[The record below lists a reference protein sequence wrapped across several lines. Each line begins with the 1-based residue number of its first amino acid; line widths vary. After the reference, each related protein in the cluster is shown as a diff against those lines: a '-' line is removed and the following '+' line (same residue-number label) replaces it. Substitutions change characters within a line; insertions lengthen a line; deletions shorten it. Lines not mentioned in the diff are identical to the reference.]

1 MQAYE
6 KPVPV
11 PDHVTGP
18 FWEAAK
24 QGRLLIQRCPNC
36 GAHQFYPAVLLQEVS
51 VRRARVGGRER
62 EGHDLLVSRSSTALR
77 ADPSSRTFPY
87 TVALVDLDEGCRM
100 LSNIVDVN
108 PEDVRVGMPVEVVF
122 EEITPEISLPKFR
135 PRRQS

>member
-11 PDHVTGP
+11 PDNVTAP

-24 QGRLLIQRCPNC
+24 QGRLLIQHCPGC
-36 GAHQFYPAVLLQEVS
+36 GARQFYPQSSCRECLSEELEWMEATGKGTIYSYTVVH
-51 VRRARVGGRER
+51 RAPNRPFEPDV
-62 EGHDLLVSRSSTALR
+62 
-77 ADPSSRTFPY
+77 PY

-100 LSNIVDVN
+100 LSNVVDVN
-108 PEDVRVGMPVEVVF
+108 PEDVRVGMPVEVLF

>member
-1 MQAYE
+1 MQTYE

-24 QGRLLIQRCPNC
+24 QGRFLIQRCPGC
-36 GAHQFYPAVLLQEVS
+36 GAHQFYPQS
-51 VRRARVGGRER
+51 SCRRCLSEELEWMDAKGTGTIYSYTVI
-62 EGHDLLVSRSSTALR
+62 HR
-77 ADPSSRTFPY
+77 APNRPFEPDVPY
-87 TVALVDLDEGCRM
+87 TVALIDLDEGCRM
-100 LSNIVDVN
+100 LSNIVDVD

>member
-1 MQAYE
+1 MQTYE

-24 QGRLLIQRCPNC
+24 QGRFLIQRCAGC
-36 GAHQFYPAVLLQEVS
+36 GAHQFYPQS
-51 VRRARVGGRER
+51 SCRRCLSEELEWMDANGKGTIYSYTVI
-62 EGHDLLVSRSSTALR
+62 HR
-77 ADPSSRTFPY
+77 APNRPFEPDVPY

-100 LSNIVDVN
+100 LSNIVDVD
-108 PEDVRVGMPVEVVF
+108 PEDVRVGMPVEVMF

-135 PRRQS
+135 PRRQP

>member
-1 MQAYE
+1 MQTYE

-11 PDHVTGP
+11 PDRVTGP

-24 QGRLLIQRCPNC
+24 QGRFLIQRCPSC
-36 GAHQFYPAVLLQEVS
+36 GAHQFYPQS
-51 VRRARVGGRER
+51 SCRRCLSEELEWMDAKGKGTIYSYTVI
-62 EGHDLLVSRSSTALR
+62 HR
-77 ADPSSRTFPY
+77 APNRPFEPDVPY

-100 LSNIVDVN
+100 LSNIVDVD